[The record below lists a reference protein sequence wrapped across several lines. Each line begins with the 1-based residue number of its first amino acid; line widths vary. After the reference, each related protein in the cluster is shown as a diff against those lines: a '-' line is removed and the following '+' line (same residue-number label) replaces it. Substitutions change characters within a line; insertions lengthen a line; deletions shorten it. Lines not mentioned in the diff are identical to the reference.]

1 MFANNPFAALAG
13 AFSPVVMQVYLLLML
28 LAVIAGT
35 LFDVSHKGSG
45 KWFRSAR
52 KNRRLPR

>member
-45 KWFRSAR
+45 
-52 KNRRLPR
+52 